1 MHPTTNLLIVHYGD
15 DWIRGSEACL
25 LNLLDSLSTNFKPVV
40 WTNNKVLVRELTA
53 KGVTVHSASFE
64 LISLQQSAFNVK
76 ASLALYKTALAI
88 ISEHN
93 INLIHVNSGAP
104 CQWMTLAAKAK
115 RIPML
120 CQLHSPYN
128 LHDRFTLTLHSAQR
142 LVAVSHAVA
151 KPMLDEGYP
160 KQHLTVVHNGIPN
173 IDLSQPLDV
182 RDRLNIPSSARV
194 LVSVG
199 SLITRKGFD
208 KLIQALARLNSSQ
221 DQHHLIII
229 GEGSERLNLINQI
242 HTLNLNT
249 RVHLVGEQSN
259 VSAWLAGGC
268 DLFVSG
274 ARSEAF
280 GLVLVEA
287 SLAGLA
293 VVAPNVGG
301 ISEVIEHN
309 STGLLYENGDNE
321 IDSIVGAVKQL
332 IQSPETREVLTN
344 RGKQVAKDRFSLE
357 GNTTQMESIYN
368 QLLEEG
374 VKQSWWAWFSSL
386 LRPLTTFFRTR
397 CLAEC
402 KSVRSAHEA

>member
-1 MHPTTNLLIVHYGD
+1 MTNLLIVHYGD

-25 LNLLDSLSTNFKPVV
+25 LNLLDSLSTSFKPVV
-40 WTNNKVLVRELTA
+40 WTNNQVLVHELTT
-53 KGVTVHSASFE
+53 KGIAVISSNFE
-64 LISLQQSAFNVK
+64 LINLQQSTFNVTT
-76 ASLALYKTALAI
+76 SVALYKKASAI

-104 CQWMTLAAKAK
+104 CQWMTMLAKAK

-128 LHDRFTLTLHSAQR
+128 LHDRFTLTLHTAQR

-160 KQHLTVVHNGIPN
+160 KQQLTVVHNGIPN

-182 RDRLNIPSSARV
+182 RERLSIPTSAKV

-199 SLITRKGFD
+199 SLIKRKGFD

-229 GEGSERLNLINQI
+229 GEGSERLNLINLI
-242 HTLNLNT
+242 NSLNLNS
-249 RVHLVGEQSN
+249 RVHLVGEQCN

-268 DLFVSG
+268 DLFISG

-287 SLAGLA
+287 SLSGLA

-301 ISEVIEHN
+301 ISEVIEHK
-309 STGLLYENGDNE
+309 STGLLYDNGDNE
-321 IDSIVGAVKQL
+321 IESIVEAVNQL
-332 IQSPETREVLTN
+332 IQGPEIRESMAR
-344 RGKQVAKDRFSLE
+344 RGKVVAEDRFSLA
-357 GNTTQMESIYN
+357 GNTSQIEAIYL
-368 QLLEEG
+368 QLLKDG
-374 VKQSWWAWFSSL
+374 VTQSWMSWFSSL
-386 LRPLTTFFRTR
+386 LRPFGTFFKTR
-397 CLAEC
+397 FLLKTKA
-402 KSVRSAHEA
+402 VRGAHEA

>member
-40 WTNNKVLVRELTA
+40 WTNNQVLVHELTA
-53 KGVTVHSASFE
+53 KGIAVYSSSFE
-64 LISLQQSAFNVK
+64 LINLQQSAFNVK
-76 ASLALYKTALAI
+76 ASVALYKTASAI
-88 ISEHN
+88 ISENN

-104 CQWMTLAAKAK
+104 CQWMTLVAKAK
-115 RIPML
+115 RIPLL

-128 LHDRFTLTLHSAQR
+128 LHDRFTLALHSAQR

-160 KQHLTVVHNGIPN
+160 KQQLTVVHNGIPN

-182 RDRLNIPSSARV
+182 RERLNISTSAKV

-229 GEGSERLNLINQI
+229 GEGSERLNLIKQI
-242 HTLNLNT
+242 QSLDLNS

-301 ISEVIEHN
+301 ISEVIEHE

-321 IDSIVGAVKQL
+321 IDSIVGAVNQL
-332 IQSPETREVLTN
+332 IQCPETCKVMAS
-344 RGKQVAKDRFSLE
+344 RGKQVAKECFSLE
-357 GNTTQMESIYN
+357 GNTSQMEAIYN
-368 QLLEEG
+368 QLLEDG
-374 VKQSWWAWFSSL
+374 VNQSWGAWFSAL
-386 LRPLTTFFRTR
+386 LRPFTTFFRTR
-397 CLAEC
+397 FLAEN
-402 KSVRSAHEA
+402 KAVRGAHEA